1 VREKVVSAARELGL
15 DVEVRTLESSTHT
28 VAEAAEA
35 VGTDPAQIAKAIVF
49 VADGEPFV
57 VVASGD
63 HRVDTERLA
72 WAFDCAEI
80 RQASADE
87 VQAATGFKV
96 GGIPP
101 FGHGL
106 PILFDEALLVH
117 DRIYAAGGDGN
128 TLFEVDPRKLAD
140 ATGARVIQVAA
151 RDGDSPGR

>member
-106 PILFDEALLVH
+106 PILFDETLLVH
-117 DRIYAAGGDGN
+117 EVIYAAGGDGN

-151 RDGDSPGR
+151 RDGDSP